1 MDGEQD
7 RRGRRWKRKR
17 ERERERI
24 KERSERRRR
33 RHERGRKKGR
43 KDGEEEVS
51 PGWPTALHPRVCV
64 LYVRVEDARGT
75 RTTRTKKL
83 ERKRGEITSLPR
95 GEKRRDGEKG
105 EKLGTNGDGADV
117 EREKNRWKNRRWLE
131 REKRG
136 GMGILENKV
145 RATASV
151 HRRRPWN
158 GELCRFVQP
167 AASWC
172 APTRYFGLSFAAERP
187 PSANFGSKQNY
198 KLCPTPL
205 APRTLP
211 TSTDT
216 RRSCCL
222 APRNVLGATRAPR
235 YTAGLPSRRDVG
247 HRVRYSTNR
256 ETLNTQL
263 SFSLRVN
270 RFNRVFFFSFF
281 FWTNEQSD
289 WNREKR
295 DSTNL
300 FEWFDRS
307 GQMQQGTGFYK
318 FTPTRRTSCLCR
330 MLFFASLYFS
340 VTFVALCSLRRV

>member
-1 MDGEQD
+1 M
-7 RRGRRWKRKR
+7 
-17 ERERERI
+17 
-24 KERSERRRR
+24 
-33 RHERGRKKGR
+33 
-43 KDGEEEVS
+43 
-51 PGWPTALHPRVCV
+51 
-64 LYVRVEDARGT
+64 
-75 RTTRTKKL
+75 
-83 ERKRGEITSLPR
+83 
-95 GEKRRDGEKG
+95 
-105 EKLGTNGDGADV
+105 
-117 EREKNRWKNRRWLE
+117 
-131 REKRG
+131 
-136 GMGILENKV
+136 ENKV

-235 YTAGLPSRRDVG
+235 YTAGPFAARRWPPSSLFDESRNFE
-247 HRVRYSTNR
+247 YF
-256 ETLNTQL
+256 LFL
-263 SFSLRVN
+263 SVLIVLIE
-270 RFNRVFFFSFF
+270 SFF
-281 FWTNEQSD
+281 FLFFFGLTN
-289 WNREKR
+289 NRIEIERKG
-295 DSTNL
+295 DSTNKNI

-318 FTPTRRTSCLCR
+318 FTPTRRTSCLRR

>member
-235 YTAGLPSRRDVG
+235 YTAGPFAARHWPPSSLFDESRNFE
-247 HRVRYSTNR
+247 YF
-256 ETLNTQL
+256 LFL
-263 SFSLRVN
+263 SVLIVLIE
-270 RFNRVFFFSFF
+270 SFF
-281 FWTNEQSD
+281 F
-289 WNREKR
+289 
-295 DSTNL
+295 
-300 FEWFDRS
+300 
-307 GQMQQGTGFYK
+307 
-318 FTPTRRTSCLCR
+318 
-330 MLFFASLYFS
+330 FFFFLD
-340 VTFVALCSLRRV
+340 